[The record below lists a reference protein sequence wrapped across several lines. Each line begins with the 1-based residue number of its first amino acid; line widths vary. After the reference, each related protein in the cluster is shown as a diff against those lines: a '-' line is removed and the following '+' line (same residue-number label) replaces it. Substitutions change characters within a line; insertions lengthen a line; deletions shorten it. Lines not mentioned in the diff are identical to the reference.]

1 MKKIIQFVNNMKS
14 ATAAREISCMMII
27 TIITQ
32 IISVYKSA
40 IIAANFGVCVELDAY
55 NFANYLSTFFLTFVS
70 AGITTVVIP
79 AYVKK
84 LDKRALDTF
93 LTVVFGVTGIFL
105 VGTF

>member
-40 IIAANFGVCVELDAY
+40 IIAANFGVCVEK
-55 NFANYLSTFFLTFVS
+55 N
-70 AGITTVVIP
+70 
-79 AYVKK
+79 
-84 LDKRALDTF
+84 
-93 LTVVFGVTGIFL
+93 
-105 VGTF
+105 